1 MQLSRLFSSEKVK
14 GSKNYLNS
22 QKKYEVL
29 RTLLYFSIS
38 ISLLIAG
45 YIQTKTRAN
54 LLTIVAVLGCMPA
67 CKSAVDAIMFLR
79 YKSCREQAAEAI
91 EKCSEGLDCLY
102 DCVFTSYKINFS
114 VSHLAV
120 RGNTICGFSEDADFN
135 EKEFYAHIDALL
147 KRDGQKNITVKI
159 FTSLTK
165 YTERLEQLKNLE
177 SDSNGDQAIIA
188 TLKSVML

>member
-14 GSKNYLNS
+14 GSRNYLNS

-45 YIQTKTRAN
+45 YLQTKNRAN
-54 LLTIVAVLGCMPA
+54 MLTIVAVLGCMPA

-147 KRDGQKNITVKI
+147 KQDGQKNITVKI
-159 FTSLTK
+159 FTNLTK